1 MCVDNE
7 PVKFNLELQPVNQGN
22 REVMSD
28 PQTARDEKR
37 GTLET
42 DPGPDMLD
50 AKLWDNPC
58 PFTFRI
64 NYLALL
70 YNTTLYTWVHDTYG
84 LKRPEYVVLYSLA
97 LADGGSARDISRTS
111 GFPKNTLSRAI
122 KRLELM
128 GLIDARDKA
137 PGGSRT
143 QALHLSEKG
152 WALIHE
158 TRPAFEAQEQRMLT
172 SLSDGERQMLFEL
185 LSKVV
190 LDAESWADSLP
201 SQAMT
206 GNINH
211 KEGKAQ

>member
-1 MCVDNE
+1 
-7 PVKFNLELQPVNQGN
+7 
-22 REVMSD
+22 MSD
-28 PQTARDEKR
+28 PQMAEDEKP
-37 GTLET
+37 GTLSS
-42 DPGPDMLD
+42 DQAPDMLA

-70 YNTTLYTWVHDTYG
+70 YNTTLYSWVHDTYG

-128 GLIDARDKA
+128 GLIAARDKE
-137 PGGSRT
+137 PGGNRT
-143 QALHLSEKG
+143 QALHLSASG
-152 WALIHE
+152 RALIQA
-158 TRPAFEAQEQRMLT
+158 TRPAFAAQEQRMLT

-201 SQAMT
+201 PEAKS
-206 GNINH
+206 GPRNH
-211 KEGKAQ
+211 KEGKPQ

>member
-1 MCVDNE
+1 MRGSSASNAGRISWTSA
-7 PVKFNLELQPVNQGN
+7 QPC
-22 REVMSD
+22 SD
-28 PQTARDEKR
+28 QCISIVP
-37 GTLET
+37 LP
-42 DPGPDMLD
+42 PGV
-50 AKLWDNPC
+50 C
-58 PFTFRI
+58 RS
-64 NYLALL
+64 
-70 YNTTLYTWVHDTYG
+70 
-84 LKRPEYVVLYSLA
+84 YSLA
-97 LADGGSARDISRTS
+97 LADGGSARDISRPS

-201 SQAMT
+201 PQAVT
-206 GNINH
+206 GNIH
-211 KEGKAQ
+211 YKEGKAQ

>member
-1 MCVDNE
+1 
-7 PVKFNLELQPVNQGN
+7 
-22 REVMSD
+22 
-28 PQTARDEKR
+28 
-37 GTLET
+37 
-42 DPGPDMLD
+42 MLD
-50 AKLWDNPC
+50 AKLWGNPC

-70 YNTTLYTWVHDTYG
+70 YNTTLYSWVRDNYG

-122 KRLELM
+122 NRLELM

-137 PGGSRT
+137 PSGSRT
-143 QALHLSEKG
+143 QALHLSDKG
-152 WALIHE
+152 WALFHA
-158 TRPAFEAQEQRMLT
+158 TLPAFEAQEKRMLT

-190 LDAESWADSLP
+190 HDGESWADSLP
-201 SQAMT
+201 PEAMT
-206 GNINH
+206 GTNNQN
-211 KEGKAQ
+211 EGTKQ

>member
-1 MCVDNE
+1 
-7 PVKFNLELQPVNQGN
+7 
-22 REVMSD
+22 MSD
-28 PQTARDEKR
+28 PQTARDEIR
-37 GTLET
+37 GTIKA
-42 DPGPDMLD
+42 DSGPDMLD

-70 YNTTLYTWVHDTYG
+70 YNTTLYSWVYDTYG

-97 LADGGSARDISRTS
+97 LVDSGSARDISRTS

-128 GLIDARDKA
+128 GLIDARAKA
-137 PGGSRT
+137 PSGSRT

-190 LDAESWADSLP
+190 LDAESWAESLP
-201 SQAMT
+201 SRAMT
-206 GNINH
+206 ENINY
-211 KEGKAQ
+211 KKGKAQ